1 MRPLAVPSRRR
12 RTVAL
17 SAVVLAGLV
26 VGLHSGIS
34 LASRGPELTSTD
46 RSLGRSGES
55 TITPRTDSREGRPD
69 TVPTS
74 DVLVANIRNLPRRHG
89 GRRADP
95 GLIPVEPGTTRPTPS
110 LASAGRFFLTELGR
124 KTSGDWARSWQN
136 LYPLHRQVAPR
147 DTFIRCE
154 TATSFAAP
162 LESARVVRVRAAPV
176 RVPGMHRP
184 VPGAAV
190 TIAVRLTWY
199 GPRDPIR
206 FTYTFHLVPVANR
219 WTWLLSRERYR
230 LYLRD
235 ACLVAPAS

>member
-162 LESARVVRVRAAPV
+162 LSPLASSACAPHRSAFPVCTARCRARRSPSQSGSPGTGRGPGSGSVHLPPRPCREPVDMAP
-176 RVPGMHRP
+176 
-184 VPGAAV
+184 
-190 TIAVRLTWY
+190 L
-199 GPRDPIR
+199 PRALP
-206 FTYTFHLVPVANR
+206 
-219 WTWLLSRERYR
+219 